1 MGDLLAL
8 KKALEKP
15 GVGKRRHE
23 IANEFRGLRGIPEL
37 WIREWLDTDRYTIGC
52 KYLWLAAM
60 NACINRPNV
69 PIDILYKGLRKTD
82 LDTFNAAIEACH
94 GRKLP
99 FSVILKWYDSP
110 STILQLAA
118 INACIGNLLVPEWFI
133 EQAKH
138 NHDIRIRKIANQ
150 ISD

>member
-1 MGDLLAL
+1 MQDLLAL

-15 GVGKRRHE
+15 GIGKRRHE
-23 IANEFRGLRGIPEL
+23 IANEFKGKKGVPEI

-60 NACINRPNV
+60 NACIGRPNV
-69 PIDILYKGLRKTD
+69 PIDILYEGLRKTD
-82 LDTFNAAIEACH
+82 FDTFNAAIEACR
-94 GRKLP
+94 GRKIP
-99 FSVILKWYDSP
+99 FSTILQWYDSS

-118 INACIGNLLVPEWFI
+118 INACIDNLMVPEWFI
-133 EQAKH
+133 EQAK
-138 NHDIRIRKIANQ
+138 NNNDIRIRRIAEQ

>member
-15 GVGKRRHE
+15 GVGKHRHD
-23 IANEFRGLRGIPEL
+23 IANEFKTLNGIPEV
-37 WIREWLDTDRYTIGC
+37 WIREWLDADWHTIGC
-52 KYLWLAAM
+52 QYLWLAAM
-60 NACINRPNV
+60 NACIGRSNV

-82 LDTFNAAIEACH
+82 PDTFNAAIEACH
-94 GRKLP
+94 ERKLP
-99 FSVILKWYDSP
+99 FSVILEWYNSS

-118 INACIGNLLVPEWFI
+118 INACIGNLLVPKWFI
-133 EQAKH
+133 EQAKS